1 MGCCYIY
8 CWVEFSALLIGCRYC
23 YFYWIVSQ
31 NLQFVDT
38 SSRTTNPNCCHN
50 IIIVILSYA
59 NSFDAAYFYSD
70 FVNIA
75 ISCIDCFTTTS
86 IQHASQSIDQ
96 YPIFNQCSSY
106 FVVAII
112 SPSLSIY
119 LFVRLNIDSLDLY
132 SCDCI
137 QH

>member
-8 CWVEFSALLIGCRYC
+8 CWVEFSALLICYCNC

-38 SSRTTNPNCCHN
+38 SFRTTNPSCCHN

-59 NSFDAAYFYSD
+59 HSFDAAYFYSD

-86 IQHASQSIDQ
+86 IQHADQSIDQ
-96 YPIFNQCSSY
+96 YLIFSLCSS

-112 SPSLSIY
+112 SPSLLSFILIESI
-119 LFVRLNIDSLDLY
+119 IDLLDLY
-132 SCDCI
+132 LCDCI